1 MKIHFYVTGFRN
13 ATMDLD
19 KKLPYLIKTYPDTKI
34 EKSTQYNFPCIKGTN
49 IVKNTH
55 IVKLFDKT
63 IEEKINIDFYGFSH
77 MCLSYFDISFDVDQ
91 SFAETIMQKE
101 RVINKTVVVDSNV
114 IIDGKSHSFA
124 MLITQFILPYYDVE
138 NSLKIE
144 KSLDDNVSA
153 LNKNLDVMVE
163 KTAMRPYCSNGMMS
177 GLSVSLDDN
186 YVMIEDYDDEFD
198 TSNDSWENIMVDDI
212 SIYLNKTKSILVC
225 KNKRYYDD
233 CCIYHMSCKVTP
245 SMFKYARD
253 ASRDFLY
260 TIKKLGQDIRK
271 NIIDNNHNLY
281 YWKELKKTIEVIDL
295 NFLEFHVDMINM
307 SKIDFD
313 DLFSNW
319 NATEISDKHRNECE
333 NYMIRIIKNL
343 HADLNEV
350 KYVIKNISTPSHTH
364 DEDTLQKETEKVND
378 RILMLSFIAMAVS
391 AIGMMQSDEIDV
403 GLKIMSG
410 AAIFSLPI
418 LYYLARGVQKKI
430 SLRKNKRNELTRQ
443 LDNSIKALEQAKKE
457 YDNVKNEKDLPE
469 DFKAGLVKFMK
480 QFITAAEGRVVK
492 IKKKIK

>member
-1 MKIHFYVTGFRN
+1 M
-13 ATMDLD
+13 
-19 KKLPYLIKTYPDTKI
+19 
-34 EKSTQYNFPCIKGTN
+34 
-49 IVKNTH
+49 
-55 IVKLFDKT
+55 KLFDKT

-225 KNKRYYDD
+225 KNK
-233 CCIYHMSCKVTP
+233 
-245 SMFKYARD
+245 
-253 ASRDFLY
+253 
-260 TIKKLGQDIRK
+260 
-271 NIIDNNHNLY
+271 
-281 YWKELKKTIEVIDL
+281 
-295 NFLEFHVDMINM
+295 
-307 SKIDFD
+307 
-313 DLFSNW
+313 
-319 NATEISDKHRNECE
+319 
-333 NYMIRIIKNL
+333 
-343 HADLNEV
+343 
-350 KYVIKNISTPSHTH
+350 
-364 DEDTLQKETEKVND
+364 
-378 RILMLSFIAMAVS
+378 
-391 AIGMMQSDEIDV
+391 
-403 GLKIMSG
+403 
-410 AAIFSLPI
+410 
-418 LYYLARGVQKKI
+418 
-430 SLRKNKRNELTRQ
+430 
-443 LDNSIKALEQAKKE
+443 
-457 YDNVKNEKDLPE
+457 
-469 DFKAGLVKFMK
+469 
-480 QFITAAEGRVVK
+480 
-492 IKKKIK
+492 